1 MNKIKITKE
10 YNKKIKLLKKYDKF
24 YYENNNPKI
33 NDSEYDDLK
42 KDILKLEDEFIYLKS
57 KDSPSE
63 KIGYKL

>member
-63 KIGYKL
+63 KI